1 MELFKILPVTPK
13 LVVMLSIMYIF
24 NVKLD
29 PVAIFTGRGRNQYLK
44 YCKNS
49 LFRWWKKCFILY
61 TMFVITHK
69 HPWSIKISKHLTS
82 MTFFCYLM
90 DPMGDVLLAVHED
103 LGDDFF
109 CMICTIMTYMCHILT
124 YLAIKKYVLG
134 VLEISLS
141 WVMVVTE
148 IMEILLVM

>member
-1 MELFKILPVTPK
+1 MGKVHFLLYTLYFIL
-13 LVVMLSIMYIF
+13 YILYF
-24 NVKLD
+24 ILY
-29 PVAIFTGRGRNQYLK
+29 TLYL
-44 YCKNS
+44 YFS
-49 LFRWWKKCFILY
+49 LYTLYFILY

-148 IMEILLVM
+148 IMEILLW

>member
-1 MELFKILPVTPK
+1 
-13 LVVMLSIMYIF
+13 
-24 NVKLD
+24 
-29 PVAIFTGRGRNQYLK
+29 
-44 YCKNS
+44 
-49 LFRWWKKCFILY
+49 
-61 TMFVITHK
+61 
-69 HPWSIKISKHLTS
+69 
-82 MTFFCYLM
+82 
-90 DPMGDVLLAVHED
+90 MGDVLLAVHED

-148 IMEILLVM
+148 IMKILIAPIQAKLRDRKIIQTVNIQIM